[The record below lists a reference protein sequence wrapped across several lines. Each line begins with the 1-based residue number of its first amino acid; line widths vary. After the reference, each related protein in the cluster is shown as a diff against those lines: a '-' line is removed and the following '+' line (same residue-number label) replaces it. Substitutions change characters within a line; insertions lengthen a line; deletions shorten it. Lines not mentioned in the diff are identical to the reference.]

1 MAELDSSAATVLE
14 MIRAAGRPAT
24 EALSPEEA
32 RRGYREGR
40 GALSPE
46 PPPLAEIRDLEATG
60 RNGAIPM
67 RLYRDGTDPAPR
79 AGLVY
84 FHGGGWVIG
93 DLDTHDVVCRQI
105 AQRSGAV
112 VVSVDYRLAPEH
124 KFPAAVEDAIDA
136 TGWIAANAAA
146 LGIDA
151 WRLAVGGDSAG
162 GNLAAV
168 VAIDARD
175 NGGPSIALQALL
187 YPGTDMQGSTASH
200 KAFAENYLLTRATMD
215 YFRAHYLRS
224 EADKADWRASPMLAA
239 RHDGLP
245 PALVVTAG
253 FDPLRDEGEAYARRL
268 AESGVP
274 VTLRRFPGQIH
285 GFLTMGR
292 IITEA
297 GEAVDEIAAAMAA
310 RGL

>member
-1 MAELDSSAATVLE
+1 MAELDSGAAMVLE
-14 MIRAAGRPAT
+14 MARAAGRPAT
-24 EALSPEEA
+24 ETLSPAEA
-32 RRGYREGR
+32 RRGYIEGR
-40 GALSPE
+40 G
-46 PPPLAEIRDLEATG
+46 PLAPDPTAIAEIRNIEATG
-60 RNGAIPM
+60 RNGTIPM
-67 RLYRDGTDPAPR
+67 RLYRDGDDSAPR

-93 DLDTHDVVCRQI
+93 DLDTHDVICRQI

-112 VVSVDYRLAPEH
+112 VVSVDYRLAPEQ

-136 TGWIAANAAA
+136 TGWISVNADA

-175 NGGPSIALQALL
+175 NGGPAIALQALV
-187 YPGTDMQGSTASH
+187 YPATDMHGKTESH
-200 KAFAENYLLTRATMD
+200 ARFGENFLLTRAMMT
-215 YFRAHYLRS
+215 YFEGHYLRS
-224 EADKADWRASPMLAA
+224 EDDRADWRASPMLAA

-245 PALVVTAG
+245 PALVITGG

-268 AESGVP
+268 SEAGVA

-292 IITEA
+292 VIPEA
-297 GEAVDEIAAAMAA
+297 GDAIDEIAAAMAS

>member
-1 MAELDSSAATVLE
+1 MAELDSSAATALE
-14 MIRAAGRPAT
+14 LVSAAGRPPADQ
-24 EALSPEEA
+24 LSPAEA
-32 RRGYREGR
+32 RIGYLMAR

-46 PPPLAEIRDLEATG
+46 PPAITHVQDLEAQG
-60 RNGAIPM
+60 RNGAIPL
-67 RLYRDGTDPAPR
+67 RLYRDGDDTAAR
-79 AGLVY
+79 SCLVY

-93 DLDTHDVVCRQI
+93 DRDTHDVVCRQI
-105 AQRSGAV
+105 AQRSRAV
-112 VVSVDYRLAPEH
+112 VISVDYRLGPEH

-136 TGWIAANAAA
+136 TAWVAKHADD

-151 WRLAVGGDSAG
+151 KRLAVGGDSAG

-168 VAIDARD
+168 VAVDARD
-175 NGGPSIALQALL
+175 NTGPTISLQALV
-187 YPGTDMQGSTASH
+187 YPSTDMLGSTESH
-200 KAFAENYLLTRATMD
+200 EAFGENYMLTKSMMT

-224 EADKADWRASPMLAA
+224 EGDKADWRASPMRAA

-245 PALVVTAG
+245 PALVITAG

-268 AESGVP
+268 AEVSVP

-292 IITEA
+292 VIPEA
-297 GEAVDEIAAAMAA
+297 GQAIDEIVSAMAA